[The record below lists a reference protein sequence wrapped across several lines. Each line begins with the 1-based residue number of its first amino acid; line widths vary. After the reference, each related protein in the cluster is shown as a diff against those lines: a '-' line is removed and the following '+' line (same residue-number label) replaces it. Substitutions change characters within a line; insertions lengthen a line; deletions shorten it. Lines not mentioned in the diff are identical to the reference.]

1 MDDISEVP
9 GDKNIVSHS
18 TPHFGVAM
26 PLFNSPS
33 ILRKLLFSFLAF
45 GLGMGIIFP
54 FYAQF
59 FVVWKPGMQDWFIVG
74 CLLAGTS
81 IGIANYYLTRVILLK
96 RMQQMADVT
105 TSLSQKDLTRRC
117 AIKSED
123 LIGKLVE
130 GFNSMA
136 NNLHSVLQSISTQ
149 TEHVNQAAS
158 DLSQIADSSQQD
170 AQRQQQQTGMASQ
183 LMQQMTETLHE
194 IMHASQ
200 QAEIGRASCRERV

>member
-1 MDDISEVP
+1 
-9 GDKNIVSHS
+9 
-18 TPHFGVAM
+18 M

-170 AQRQQQQTGMASQ
+170 AQRQQQQTGK
-183 LMQQMTETLHE
+183 
-194 IMHASQ
+194 
-200 QAEIGRASCRERV
+200 IGRAHV